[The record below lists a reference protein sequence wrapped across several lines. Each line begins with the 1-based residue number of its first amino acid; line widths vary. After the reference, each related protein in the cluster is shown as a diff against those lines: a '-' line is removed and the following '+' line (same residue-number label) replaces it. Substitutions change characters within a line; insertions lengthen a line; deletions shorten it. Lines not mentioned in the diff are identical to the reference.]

1 MDLEGKKEIYT
12 EEHILNTIKNIS
24 KQLNLIKNFY
34 KKNDFQEKFEN
45 HEKINEI
52 QGSIEELMSNIEENN
67 NNEVSS
73 VCKLISDVK
82 DNDTLII
89 SEKTNKVFLP
99 YTVLE
104 LEEYYKEY
112 PNEYNSL
119 TDVINQEYIVSLDKY
134 KNQTISRF
142 RETYCLMRDIE
153 MKSKI
158 EAFKI
163 AVSVMFNSKLNPAII
178 SGCKSEEQ
186 FKKYIYCA
194 EHNNMDEFKEF
205 KIVFDMSPF
214 NICNSNDL
222 EYNYTPKSKKK
233 RKGKHSQ

>member
-119 TDVINQEYIVSLDKY
+119 SVVINQEYIVSRDKY
-134 KNQTISRF
+134 KNQTISRV
-142 RETYCLMRDIE
+142 RDTYC
-153 MKSKI
+153 
-158 EAFKI
+158 
-163 AVSVMFNSKLNPAII
+163 
-178 SGCKSEEQ
+178 
-186 FKKYIYCA
+186 
-194 EHNNMDEFKEF
+194 
-205 KIVFDMSPF
+205 
-214 NICNSNDL
+214 
-222 EYNYTPKSKKK
+222 
-233 RKGKHSQ
+233 